1 MQPRAK
7 TPSYFLYIFQLSAQ
21 YMVLVATPKFYCRG
35 RKESIF
41 MSMVCAGDNL
51 RSSDVF
57 EIKLGLISR
66 SYREADFD
74 AKEKLFND

>member
-1 MQPRAK
+1 
-7 TPSYFLYIFQLSAQ
+7 
-21 YMVLVATPKFYCRG
+21 MVLVATPKFYCRG